1 MRRYLRTRAGV
12 QVILQDDGRG
22 RGVERALADPPVA
35 LAPASRDSASTELRR
50 SSCSTTG
57 TPASRSRARAKA
69 STRGVMSVGEPSSRR
84 GQPITTAASPS
95 SSAASLAISSRI
107 IRRVSASEAGRA
119 ITRHGDARIPEASL
133 RARPRRRAP

>member
-1 MRRYLRTRAGV
+1 MRRYLRTSAGV

-22 RGVERALADPPVA
+22 RGVERALAHPPVA
-35 LAPASRDSASTELRR
+35 LAHGQPRLGFHRAETLVLQHDR
-50 SSCSTTG
+50 
-57 TPASRSRARAKA
+57 TPASRSRARANA
-69 STRGVMSVGEPSSRR
+69 STRGVMSVGDPSSRR

-95 SSAASLAISSRI
+95 SSAASLAISSRT

-119 ITRHGDARIPEASL
+119 ITRHGEARIPEASL